1 VQNSNLVLTAEQRTS
16 AGREP
21 DGSAE
26 TLWGRMKG
34 GMGDRVVRERPE
46 GLAEKKGAGK
56 KKRGGAADGEEAF
69 DLPKRRKVGAGGRR
83 LRSGCRVCRLLCRTF
98 DRRAGCL
105 AASAAAHRSC
115 PPACLPPLHLLA
127 GLQGAGGGMSVLD
140 IDTAGFYRP
149 RTKETREAYEALLS
163 VIREQFGDQPA
174 DVLRGAADEV
184 LASLKNDRTNDPS
197 RKKEVDSL
205 LGPVADEKFAQL
217 VALGKLITDYAP
229 TAEAVSAGGV
239 GELGVDGGAGQ
250 ARAGGPVL
258 GGAVRQQASGVGLAA
273 GDSTACWMAGAARG
287 SLLLLMRRPS
297 SFPPLQLAAADGE
310 GALDEE
316 IGVAVEFE
324 DEDDEEEGDEELQE
338 VVVSG
343 RQRGG
348 RGVRC
353 CRQEQ
358 WSGSCRNAMSASLA
372 GWGSGQLCMCSCLF
386 VYQLPAG

>member
-1 VQNSNLVLTAEQRTS
+1 
-16 AGREP
+16 
-21 DGSAE
+21 
-26 TLWGRMKG
+26 
-34 GMGDRVVRERPE
+34 
-46 GLAEKKGAGK
+46 
-56 KKRGGAADGEEAF
+56 
-69 DLPKRRKVGAGGRR
+69 
-83 LRSGCRVCRLLCRTF
+83 
-98 DRRAGCL
+98 
-105 AASAAAHRSC
+105 
-115 PPACLPPLHLLA
+115 
-127 GLQGAGGGMSVLD
+127 MSVLD

-174 DVLRGAADEV
+174 DVLRG
-184 LASLKNDRTNDPS
+184 
-197 RKKEVDSL
+197 
-205 LGPVADEKFAQL
+205 
-217 VALGKLITDYAP
+217 
-229 TAEAVSAGGV
+229 
-239 GELGVDGGAGQ
+239 
-250 ARAGGPVL
+250 
-258 GGAVRQQASGVGLAA
+258 
-273 GDSTACWMAGAARG
+273 
-287 SLLLLMRRPS
+287 
-297 SFPPLQLAAADGE
+297 AAADGE